1 MFFLSLYREN
11 TTISSRYDAI
21 IQFALEIRQGSS
33 VEHAVVPA
41 TPLLRAVQSF
51 TLGYRVCRR
60 RGGGMGTC
68 WLKGT
73 KIQFYKMNKLWR
85 FDV

>member
-1 MFFLSLYREN
+1 MFFLSLYRKN

-21 IQFALEIRQGSS
+21 IQFALE
-33 VEHAVVPA
+33 VEHAVPA
-41 TPLLRAVQSF
+41 TPLLCTVQSF

-73 KIQFYKMNKLWR
+73 KIQLYKMNKLWR
-85 FDV
+85 PNVYDYS